1 MAHQKAIKRIMKDV
15 EEFVKDPIDGVAIY
29 QLEQN
34 LKRIYVVITG
44 PKDSVYQDGFYF
56 FEFLFP
62 DDYPHNPPKCRF
74 LNWQN
79 NIVRMHPNMYVIDGK
94 LCLSILGTW
103 DGPSWTSVMSLTTV
117 ILAIQSILDENP
129 LVNEPGYEKNPS
141 SIDHLKYQ
149 KIVQFINMKDFVGKT
164 IQYLLT
170 PDIITEGQSFV
181 LYFHQFIKDHIQ
193 KNKGR
198 ILSNLER
205 LHKANPERISIN
217 SVYHATNAVINYSE
231 LSDNLKKKMLSINSE

>member
-1 MAHQKAIKRIMKDV
+1 MAHAKAIKRIMKDV

-29 QLEQN
+29 QTENQ

-56 FEFLFP
+56 FEFFFP

-79 NIVRMHPNMYVIDGK
+79 SSIRMHPNMYALDGK
-94 LCLSILGTW
+94 MCLSILGTW

-117 ILAIQSILDENP
+117 ILAIQSILDDNP

-141 SIDHLKYQ
+141 SNDHIKYQ
-149 KIVQFINMKDFVGKT
+149 KIIQYVNMKDFVGKML
-164 IQYLLT
+164 QYLIT
-170 PDIITEGQSFV
+170 PDSINTESNFYIP
-181 LYFHQFIKDHIQ
+181 YFKEFIKDHIQ
-193 KNKGR
+193 QNKQR
-198 ILSNLER
+198 ILDTLDR
-205 LHKANPERISIN
+205 LYKANPDRMNIH
-217 SVYHATNAVINYSE
+217 SVYNSTNALINYADLSE
-231 LSDNLKKKMLSINSE
+231 NIKKKMLLIG